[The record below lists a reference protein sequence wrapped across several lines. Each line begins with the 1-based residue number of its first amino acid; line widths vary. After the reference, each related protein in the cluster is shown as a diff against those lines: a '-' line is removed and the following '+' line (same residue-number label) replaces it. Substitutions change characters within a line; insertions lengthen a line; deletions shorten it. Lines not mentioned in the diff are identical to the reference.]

1 MKTLLIVESP
11 NKIKKLKHYL
21 GDNYI
26 IKASVGHIR
35 DLSTKDSLGIDID
48 NDFKPHYVIN
58 KDKYQVVEDIIN
70 AADECNK
77 ILLATDPDR
86 EGEAISFHLQSLLA
100 TSGKVIKRITFNE
113 ITEKAVL
120 NAIANERE
128 IDMDLF
134 RAQEARRMLD
144 RIVGFMVSPYLM
156 RKYNEKLS
164 AGRVQSVAVRMISD
178 RENEIKSFKPEEFF
192 NIEVNLSKDNEK
204 FIAKLDNRYTDKS
217 KAEAD
222 KQTILKIND
231 FTVDNVVAKAVKE
244 NPQPPLTTSKL
255 QQVMAKLHNFDADRT
270 MKAAQTLYEGGYCTY
285 IRTDSVRA
293 NPDAIQSARDWLK
306 SNNYSTPSKAVEYSA
321 KDSAADA
328 HECIRPSDVN
338 VLSKDLTLSDDEIK
352 TYETIWRYFIAS
364 QMLPAIYN
372 TLALKIKLNGSNLVF
387 KANGKALKE
396 KNYLE
401 IFKSDKNV
409 DKIDIPLLNKND
421 KLKLT
426 NPQHGVIL
434 ERKETKPP
442 SRLNEAV
449 LIEEL
454 EKRKIGRPAT
464 YAAIIK
470 NINDRK
476 YVEKRSNIYYP
487 TPLGTK
493 ICEDLKQFF
502 NFLNYDYTASMEDK
516 LDQVAE
522 GKTNQTTML
531 REFFEPFKQ
540 QLNKAYENNGAVICE
555 KCKSPMIIRK
565 RKSDN
570 VEFLGCSNF
579 PKCKNIKSR

>member
-1 MKTLLIVESP
+1 MESP

-21 GDNYI
+21 GDDYI

-48 NDFKPHYVIN
+48 NNFKPHYVIN

-70 AADECNK
+70 AADECSK

-293 NPDAIQSARDWLK
+293 NPDAIQSARDWLN
-306 SNNYSTPSKAVEYSA
+306 SNNYKTPSKAVEYSA

-364 QMLPAIYN
+364 QMLPAVYN

-401 IFKSDKNV
+401 IFKSEKNV

-487 TPLGTK
+487 TPLGAK

-531 REFFEPFKQ
+531 REFFDPFKQ

-555 KCKSPMIIRK
+555 QCKSPMIVRK